1 MDLLFP
7 LGQAIGQM
15 LGETT
20 VLATCYRKQ
29 RPSVPLASTLCEHP
43 LRVPPAYLQCTSS
56 VPSAYLQRP
65 SPLFDRDLAQSHF
78 HLLSLLFHFPVQR
91 VTSSSIPIS
100 PSRLQ
105 TSFVLCISR
114 NQFNLFFSLFS
125 LPSLAFAFFLSW
137 LPLLCNPLA
146 WGAERRG
153 FLPNNGHHR
162 KLGPIVPSGSRLP
175 LLPLYLPFLYSYC
188 TTHHHQTNI
197 AHPSLPGESKLTTQ
211 RPALDHGWTFFFFFL
226 FFLCHANPP
235 TMTVQDRRIVSVS
248 GFYISIL

>member
-1 MDLLFP
+1 MLQGRKRPRYEIFSIHWIFTGIYWYFTYLLTF
-7 LGQAIGQM
+7 IYIH
-15 LGETT
+15 
-20 VLATCYRKQ
+20 V
-29 RPSVPLASTLCEHP
+29 
-43 LRVPPAYLQCTSS
+43 
-56 VPSAYLQRP
+56 
-65 SPLFDRDLAQSHF
+65 HF
-78 HLLSLLFHFPVQR
+78 TFSIFGLSD
-91 VTSSSIPIS
+91 
-100 PSRLQ
+100 LQ
-105 TSFVLCISR
+105 TIL
-114 NQFNLFFSLFS
+114 LYFFSLFS

-226 FFLCHANPP
+226 FQFDEEIII
-235 TMTVQDRRIVSVS
+235 QS
-248 GFYISIL
+248 FYSIFVG